1 MLDVVMVGPFPERP
15 SLIRGGVQ
23 ASVYGLARALSR
35 RSVAR
40 VSVLSLPV
48 KAAAEATVTTQTEGG
63 IEVTRLTI
71 PYKFFASIIVHL
83 PLAMRKI
90 RRLHRPIVH
99 VHGTGLFQASLLA
112 LLRLKRIPV
121 VWTLHGI
128 TEKEAWQRYRE
139 HRTAANFLRHRL
151 YRLVERFSL
160 RISPVLIF
168 DTPYV
173 LAEVPP
179 TGNDVHVIP
188 QGIFTEEF
196 AGLPREPRDPPPLVL
211 SLGVLSL
218 RKGHHLTLEAFA
230 RVKAE
235 VPAARLV
242 IAGTVT
248 DPNYHRHLQARTR
261 ELGLGDSVDI
271 LVDLPRHEIVALLGR
286 GHVFA
291 LHSQEESQGIAL
303 CEALAAGLPVVA
315 TRVGGIP
322 HVVEDGKSGILVP
335 YGDVPGFAEAIIELL
350 SDPTRHARMAGHA
363 RASATRFDWDTIA
376 GQMEWVYANAHDP
389 RRRSEAEMEDTI
401 QDHVRAGWTF
411 DAPYGA
417 TGVLTSP
424 HDPECTI
431 VVNARDRRI
440 DLSPKIAMTLA
451 DRIEFARPAAPRS

>member
-1 MLDVVMVGPFPERP
+1 M
-15 SLIRGGVQ
+15 
-23 ASVYGLARALSR
+23 
-35 RSVAR
+35 
-40 VSVLSLPV
+40 SVLSLPV

-112 LLRLKRIPV
+112 LLRLKRIPRR
-121 VWTLHGI
+121 LDPARHH
-128 TEKEAWQRYRE
+128 RE
-139 HRTAANFLRHRL
+139 GGLRPIASIGRL
-151 YRLVERFSL
+151 PISSLPPDRLVDGSL

-196 AGLPREPRDPPPLVL
+196 AGLPREPREPPPLVL

-218 RKGHHLTLEAFA
+218 RQRAPSNAGSL
-230 RVKAE
+230 RPGQAE

-248 DPNYHRHLQARTR
+248 DPNYHRHLPGPRH

-291 LHSQEESQGIAL
+291 LHSQEESKESPCAKRWLPACPSSQP
-303 CEALAAGLPVVA
+303 ALAASP
-315 TRVGGIP
+315 TSSRR
-322 HVVEDGKSGILVP
+322 ESGILVP
-335 YGDVPGFAEAIIELL
+335 YGEVPGFAEAIIELL
-350 SDPTRHARMAGHA
+350 SDPTPPCPVWPDTRGLRPHALTGTPSPARWSGSTPMPMIPAAAARPRWKTRSRTMSAPAG
-363 RASATRFDWDTIA
+363 
-376 GQMEWVYANAHDP
+376 
-389 RRRSEAEMEDTI
+389 RSTPL
-401 QDHVRAGWTF
+401 TS
-411 DAPYGA
+411 A
-417 TGVLTSP
+417 TGVLPARTIP
-424 HDPECTI
+424 VHDHRQCPEPPDPP
-431 VVNARDRRI
+431 VPENRHEPAR
-440 DLSPKIAMTLA
+440 
-451 DRIEFARPAAPRS
+451 